1 MLCILCMVKDAVTT
15 VTCGELCFIRRCM
28 TTRGFKGHIC
38 VRVCVGIGASCYGAN
53 HTIHNYLLPIASF
66 VKDIQEA
73 ICCMQV

>member
-1 MLCILCMVKDAVTT
+1 MFYKKMHDNS
-15 VTCGELCFIRRCM
+15 
-28 TTRGFKGHIC
+28 GFKGHIY
-38 VRVCVGIGASCYGAN
+38 VRVSVGIGASCYGAN